1 MKELLD
7 RTKVVVRQL
16 PPSISQQALME
27 QIDGRFAGRY
37 DWACFCPGKN
47 SQKNQRSSRA
57 YLNFRRPE
65 DVVEFAEFFNGHT
78 FVNEKGVNF
87 KAIVEFAPSQHV
99 PKACIKKDGRE
110 GTILKDPD
118 YLAFLELLS
127 KPVENLPSAE
137 IQYERREAEKAG
149 AAKETP
155 IVTPLMVYVRQ
166 KRAAKCG
173 PQRASGSTRLSRRAS
188 GIPTNSSSPSKRG
201 SDRRRI
207 SSSMYVLRD
216 RTRNEKS
223 KERPTFILLP
233 RREEQP
239 VKDKSIAVASASASE
254 TMENDIAAGSN
265 EAIYG
270 SSGAAEA
277 GKNKVVFLKGREREG
292 YHASRGSPVHHD
304 VTSSVRSSTA
314 STAKQDQCLDPTG
327 KIIRSILLNKEGKIQ
342 SICSEKDKR
351 PPRPPSMRS
360 ILKDPVSSHPSY
372 ASVSDNDDKR
382 YYDEKISVGSLSIY
396 EKHDRRSRNKDR
408 PDRGVWTPRRS
419 EKSRSIDGT
428 LSPSSDPAQAYS
440 DSSDRGSLYQQA
452 TGIKDDCLSV
462 QNAHIRHDTVSRR
475 EDFKSYGSG
484 RISPQ
489 LENGSHK
496 HLSHRGPSRS
506 SKEVEGSLG
515 ISEGKHTRRGFTGY
529 GAHERQVWVQKSGSA
544 S

>member
-1 MKELLD
+1 MIFQDNNVSFSLYHLCC
-7 RTKVVVRQL
+7 
-16 PPSISQQALME
+16 
-27 QIDGRFAGRY
+27 RY
-37 DWACFCPGKN
+37 CYHCYHCLHLF
-47 SQKNQRSSRA
+47 S
-57 YLNFRRPE
+57 
-65 DVVEFAEFFNGHT
+65 T
-78 FVNEKGVNF
+78 
-87 KAIVEFAPSQHV
+87 
-99 PKACIKKDGRE
+99 
-110 GTILKDPD
+110 
-118 YLAFLELLS
+118 FLE
-127 KPVENLPSAE
+127 
-137 IQYERREAEKAG
+137 Q
-149 AAKETP
+149 
-155 IVTPLMVYVRQ
+155 
-166 KRAAKCG
+166 
-173 PQRASGSTRLSRRAS
+173 
-188 GIPTNSSSPSKRG
+188 
-201 SDRRRI
+201 
-207 SSSMYVLRD
+207 
-216 RTRNEKS
+216 
-223 KERPTFILLP
+223 
-233 RREEQP
+233 
-239 VKDKSIAVASASASE
+239 
-254 TMENDIAAGSN
+254 
-265 EAIYG
+265 
-270 SSGAAEA
+270 
-277 GKNKVVFLKGREREG
+277 
-292 YHASRGSPVHHD
+292 ASRGSPVHHD

-489 LENGSHK
+489 LENGEALFSYNDFNFCRLLPSLSLRFLTFSHSITSPGSHK

-529 GAHERQVWVQKSGSA
+529 GAHEVSHSLAIAIGYYIGILPFVPKSCSLW